1 MNQFNIDSV
10 APLKGAKAIDF
21 KKEKNTRESV
31 TFPVGTE
38 VTFAKASAEE
48 LNKVLCS
55 VETDI
60 NGTMRDVDKIAC
72 LFGGKA
78 IWVNLS
84 KMLVIQRASNA
95 DEIIVQYPDNKLL
108 PMLREAKTYE
118 QIYALFSGRTI
129 IFKEVAKHTFK
140 KFGSENEYYD
150 KMLAIPQY
158 DE

>member
-1 MNQFNIDSV
+1 MNQFNVGSV
-10 APLKGAKAIDF
+10 SPLKGAKAIDF

-38 VTFAKASAEE
+38 VTFAEASLED

-55 VETDI
+55 VEVEI

-78 IWVNLS
+78 VWVNLS
-84 KMLVIQRASNA
+84 KMLVIQRVSNA
-95 DEIIVQYPDNKLL
+95 DEILAQHQDNKLL
-108 PMLREAKTYE
+108 TMLREARTYE

-129 IFKEVAKHTFK
+129 IFKEVAKHTFR
-140 KFGSENEYYD
+140 KFGVDNEYYD

-158 DE
+158 EE